1 MFYDEGVEHT
11 VIKDQKGQSLTE
23 FALLVPLLLLLICG
37 IIDFGR
43 ILFTYMHLNL
53 ATQEAVRLGG
63 LGKGDTEI
71 SEFAKN
77 YVIVGTAEDLE
88 VTISPSEEFRDS
100 GEYVT
105 VILKSS
111 FQPVTPFLTYL
122 LPDSYKITTDSTIRV
137 E

>member
-1 MFYDEGVEHT
+1 MLYSEGMGST

-43 ILFTYMHLNL
+43 ILYTYMHLNL

-63 LGKGDTEI
+63 LGKGDIEI
-71 SEFAKN
+71 TEFAKN
-77 YVIVGTAEDLE
+77 YILVGKPEELE
-88 VTISPSEEFRDS
+88 VTIFPSEQQRSS
-100 GEYVT
+100 GEYVKVT
-105 VILKSS
+105 LKSP
-111 FQPVTPFLTYL
+111 FQPVTPFFTYL